1 MKSLPNAIFE
11 IFPDHGVLG
20 DQPRLRDHR
29 VGDDKTIKRVP
40 GPVYA
45 LRGLDNGVKGVAA
58 NPHAKIFFQGL
69 ENSFR
74 FFVYTVDLKEE
85 LHFEP
90 DDWGHHQFKGFNCF
104 YRPRTKPVYFTRI
117 EPQNRM
123 RVAVS
128 YGRHR

>member
-20 DQPRLRDHR
+20 DQPRLRDHGM
-29 VGDDKTIKRVP
+29 GDDKTIKRVT

-45 LRGLDNGVKGVAA
+45 LRGLDNGVEGVAA

-90 DDWGHHQFKGFNCF
+90 DDWGNHQIEGLNCLN
-104 YRPRTKPVYFTRI
+104 RVRAESVRLARI
-117 EPQNRM
+117 KPQNRM
-123 RVAVS
+123 RVAVC